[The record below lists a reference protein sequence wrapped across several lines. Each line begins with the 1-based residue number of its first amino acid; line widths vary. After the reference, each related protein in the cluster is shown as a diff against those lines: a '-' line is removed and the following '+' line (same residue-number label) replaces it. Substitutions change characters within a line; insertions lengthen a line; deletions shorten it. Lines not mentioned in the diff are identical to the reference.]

1 VSEHPKDGRFRDKPP
16 EAYRDPDLNPYLKLH
31 REFGRPAL
39 TAGDAAAIGHGWAT
53 EFGRAAP
60 LHVEIGAGNGFFL
73 SGMSAAHPEQD
84 WLGLEIRFKRV
95 VQTAR
100 KLVAAGV
107 SNARVA
113 RYDGRQLDD
122 LLAQGSVA
130 GLYINHPDPWPKD
143 RHAKNRLFH
152 PDFVDA
158 CARWLAPGARLRL
171 KTDFV
176 GHIEALT
183 ALTDGRPLAVVGRSD
198 HIERDGAPWGEDD
211 VVTNYQGKFDRRGL
225 PVYAL
230 WVARAG

>member
-1 VSEHPKDGRFRDKPP
+1 MSGHPTDGRFRDKPP

-31 REFGRPAL
+31 RSFGRPVM
-39 TAGDAAAIGHGWAT
+39 TASEAAAVGRDWSA

-73 SGMSAAHPEQD
+73 TGMAQAHPGRS

-107 SNARVA
+107 TNARVA

-122 LLAQGSVA
+122 LFAPGAVA

-143 RHAKNRLFH
+143 RHAKHRLFN
-152 PDFVDA
+152 PAFADG
-158 CARWLAPGARLRL
+158 CARWLASGGRLRL

-176 GHIEALT
+176 GHVEALT
-183 ALTDGRPLAVVGRSD
+183 ALTEGRPLAVVGRSD
-198 HIERDGAPWGEDD
+198 DIARDGAPWGEDD

-230 WVARAG
+230 WVERAL